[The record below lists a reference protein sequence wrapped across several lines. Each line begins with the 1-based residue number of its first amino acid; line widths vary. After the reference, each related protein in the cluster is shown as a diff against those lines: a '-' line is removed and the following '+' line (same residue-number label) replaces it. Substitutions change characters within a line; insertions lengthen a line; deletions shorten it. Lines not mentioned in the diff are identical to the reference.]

1 MFAISSTV
9 LQLTLTRYALII
21 PRLTNSFQSVR
32 GCIESTKNFTRWMA
46 GTCIEVPP
54 QGEREDEAVVFSYH
68 SDIQNVT
75 AITDMSM
82 IVSQTITKSL
92 GA

>member
-1 MFAISSTV
+1 M
-9 LQLTLTRYALII
+9 LL
-21 PRLTNSFQSVR
+21 QSVR

-68 SDIQNVT
+68 SDIQNVA

-82 IVSQTITKSL
+82 TVSQTITKSL